1 MHCRTLVCTFVASC
15 AASIALPAQI
25 LTPEYAARRAA
36 LGLLAGD
43 AAILVLGAGEPLRDF
58 ETFAPSAQL
67 RYLTGWKHPNAAL
80 LIVREGGK
88 QRDVLF
94 VPARSP
100 AQEVWTGI
108 RPSLADAS
116 TMTGLATRNISELT
130 AAIDSVLATKLPIR
144 LVGELDGQTG
154 PTGDAVSSA
163 QALLRSLR
171 ARRPDVPVTDGNDL
185 VLHLRRRKS
194 PAEIALL
201 RTSIRLT
208 VLAHEE
214 AMRMAAPG
222 WNEFEVQALVEY
234 IFRRGGAE
242 RPSFTS
248 IVGSGDN
255 ATTLHYWQN
264 DRAMQ
269 DGELA
274 VMDIGASY
282 AGYAAD
288 VTRTLPIGGR
298 FSTEQRAIYD
308 LVRRAQL
315 GAELVTRVGAQ
326 TMTAG
331 VAARDSLAAGLA
343 RLGLIDSATARYDC
357 DAKATA
363 QCRQVG
369 LFYMHALG
377 HGIGLDV
384 HDPDISDT
392 TNWQAGS
399 VVTIEPGIYV
409 RRNLAE
415 VLPDTPQNRA
425 LLARIAPTVAKYAG
439 IGVRIEDDYLL
450 SDAGLE
456 WLSKLPRESADVEAA
471 MRTPRATAPRPRDA
485 ALVERYPRGQP

>member
-1 MHCRTLVCTFVASC
+1 MHHRALVFTFVASC
-15 AASIALPAQI
+15 VASVSLQAQI
-25 LTPEYAARRAA
+25 EAPEYAARRAA
-36 LGLLAGD
+36 LGQLAGD
-43 AAILVLGAGEPLRDF
+43 AAILVLGAGEPLHDV

-67 RYLTGWKHPNAAL
+67 RYLTGWKQPYGAL
-80 LIVREGGK
+80 LIVREGDK
-88 QRDVLF
+88 QREVLF
-94 VPARSP
+94 VAERSP
-100 AQEVWTGI
+100 AQEVWTGM
-108 RPSLADAS
+108 RPSLAAAS
-116 TMTGLATRNISELT
+116 TLTGLATRNIGEMT

-144 LVGELDGQTG
+144 IVGEFGGQTG
-154 PTGDAVSSA
+154 PAGEAVPSER
-163 QALLRSLR
+163 ALMASLR

-185 VLHLRRRKS
+185 VLQLRRRKS
-194 PAEIALL
+194 PAEIALI
-201 RTSIRLT
+201 RTAIHLT

-264 DRAMQ
+264 DRAMN
-269 DGELA
+269 DGELV

-315 GAELVTRVGAQ
+315 GAELATRVGAK
-326 TMTAG
+326 TMTAS
-331 VAARDSLAAGLA
+331 VIARDSLAAGLA

-357 DAKATA
+357 DAKATT

-392 TNWQAGS
+392 TDWQSGS

-425 LLARIAPTVAKYAG
+425 LLARIGPAVARYAG

-450 SDAGLE
+450 TDAGLE
-456 WLSKLPRESADVEAA
+456 WLSKLPRESAEVEAA
-471 MRTPRATAPRPRDA
+471 MRKPRANAPRPRDA
-485 ALVERYPRGQP
+485 ALVERYPRGMP